1 MNRHDIE
8 KNLELLG
15 QELHKRSIT
24 GEIVIAG
31 GAMMLL
37 LVQNRPSTQDVDAY
51 FLKEGPA
58 IREAAQVVARRR
70 RLPTH
75 WLNDA
80 MKGFFVSEPPV
91 ELWHD
96 FVGLRV
102 YMVMPAY
109 LLAMKAMAGRPQDD
123 RDLEALIQYLHITNA
138 QEALTIIKQFIPEH
152 LLTPRIQYFI
162 EGLFDE

>member
-15 QELHKRSIT
+15 QELHKRRVT
-24 GEIVIAG
+24 GELVIAG

-37 LVQNRPSTQDVDAY
+37 LVQNRTSTQDVDAY
-51 FLKEGPA
+51 FLKEGVA

-80 MKGFFVSEPPV
+80 MKGFFVSEPPL
-91 ELWHD
+91 ELWRD
-96 FVGLRV
+96 YVGLRV
-102 YMVMPAY
+102 YMVTPGY

-123 RDLEALIQYLHITNA
+123 RDVEALLGYLHITNS
-138 QEALTIIKQFIPEH
+138 QEAFAIIKQFIPEQ

-162 EGLFDE
+162 ESLFDE